1 MPLFSI
7 LAKRENQRY
16 MKADPNKKSLIIVES
31 PTKART
37 IKRYLGQNCTVMAS
51 LGHIEDLAV
60 QPKKGVHGVMVD
72 DGYELEYEMS
82 DEKKKLLSEMRK
94 ELAKADQL
102 ILASDE
108 DREGESIAW
117 HLYNNLKP
125 KVPCYRMVF
134 HEITKQAITNAFN
147 NCREIDMNLVSAQEA
162 RRAID
167 RLQGYEISPILA
179 RKIGFTKASAG
190 RVQSP
195 GLKIIVDREKER
207 RDFIRNDYTSVN
219 VFFEDFKA
227 KLDAVGSKI
236 VATKSSFDGTSGK
249 IKDGHIALTAAE
261 AAAIIRDLRGS
272 KATVRN
278 VSRQEK
284 KTSPAYPFTTSTLQQ
299 DASRKLNK
307 SVKEIMSIAQALY
320 EKGFITY
327 MRTDSPN
334 LSSECIRASRA
345 QIKTLFGDGYLS
357 SYERNYKAKSESAQ
371 EAHEAIRPAG
381 DSFRTPKD
389 TGLTGDELKLY
400 TLIWKRTLAT
410 QMKDALRAVTSV
422 KLESG
427 DYKLSASGTE
437 LLFDGFLKLYS
448 ESSDESSN
456 EDDEGENT
464 RLLPSL
470 KEGDERTVE
479 DAAEVSHTTEP
490 PLRYNEASLV
500 KTLEDKGIGRPS
512 TYAQIIST
520 IMGKGYA
527 VKLKSS
533 LVPTFLGFFVADF
546 LDSAFPLY
554 VGYDFTSR
562 MEEGLDEIAS
572 GKEDKNDYLDLF
584 WKGKDGGS
592 GLKDAVS
599 NVSRGVRISEAKTL
613 HLSNLSYS
621 FSSAGRE
628 YGYSIKNGKYGP
640 YIEIREKGS
649 ESVEYASID
658 ESAYYPGTFTDDDAR
673 KIFEDKNRKADIIS
687 GTDIEIRNSRNGT
700 YLYRESDGKSVS
712 LPRLMKAENLTAD
725 DATFLFSLPKV
736 IGEDELGVA
745 ELRVGP
751 YGYYI
756 SYDGKNT
763 SVKDP
768 RSVSFASFKAD
779 LESAATKSEKTVL
792 RTFPDLEGKGLEILS
807 GRYGAY
813 LKWGERNIA
822 LSKEDR
828 DNIDSLSA
836 EMVNE
841 LALNAPEKKRTFRR
855 RKS

>member
-1 MPLFSI
+1 
-7 LAKRENQRY
+7 

-37 IKRYLGQNCTVMAS
+37 IKRYLGPNCTVMAS

-60 QPKKGVHGVMVD
+60 QPKTGVHGVMVD

-82 DEKKKLLSEMRK
+82 DDKKKLLNEMKK
-94 ELAKADQL
+94 ELKKVDQL

-125 KVPCYRMVF
+125 TCPCFRMVF

-207 RDFIRNDYTSVN
+207 RAFISNDYTSVN

-227 KLDAVGSKI
+227 KLDMIGDKI
-236 VATKSSFDGTSGK
+236 VAGKSSFDGKTGK
-249 IKDGHIALTAAE
+249 IKNGHIALSTLE
-261 AAAIIRDLRGS
+261 AASVIKDLRGKS
-272 KATVRN
+272 ALVRS
-278 VSRQEK
+278 VTRQEK
-284 KTSPAYPFTTSTLQQ
+284 KTSPSYPFTTSTLQQ

-307 SVKEIMSIAQALY
+307 SVREIMSIAQSLY

-334 LSSECIRASRA
+334 LSAECIKASRE
-345 QIKTLFGDGYLS
+345 QIRKLFGDGYLS
-357 SYERNYKAKSESAQ
+357 SRERNYKAKSESAQ

-381 DSFRTPKD
+381 DTFRTPKE
-389 TGLTGDELKLY
+389 TGLSGDELKLY
-400 TLIWKRTLAT
+400 TLIWKRTLST
-410 QMKDALRAVTSV
+410 QMKDALRAITSV
-422 KLESG
+422 KLECG
-427 DYKLSASGTE
+427 EYKLSASGTE
-437 LLFDGFLKLYS
+437 ILFDGFLKLYS
-448 ESSDESSN
+448 ESIDEN
-456 EDDEGENT
+456 INDVDEGENS
-464 RLLPSL
+464 RLLPPL
-470 KEGDERTVE
+470 QEGQERLIT

-490 PLRYNEASLV
+490 PFRYNEASLV
-500 KTLEDKGIGRPS
+500 KTLEEKGIGRPS

-520 IMGKGYA
+520 ILTKGYA
-527 VKLKSS
+527 NKVKSS

-554 VGYDFTSR
+554 VGYDFTSH
-562 MEEGLDEIAS
+562 MEEGLDKIAS
-572 GKEDKNDYLDLF
+572 GEEDKISYLNAF
-584 WKGKDGGS
+584 WNGHEGFN
-592 GLKDAVS
+592 GLKNEVGS
-599 NVSRGVRISEAKTL
+599 VSRGVRISEAKTL
-613 HLSNLSYS
+613 HLSKLSYT
-621 FSSAGRE
+621 FSTEEGVYA
-628 YGYSIKNGKYGP
+628 YSIKNGKYGP
-640 YIEIREKGS
+640 YIEVKKDGS
-649 ESVEYASID
+649 ENVEYASID
-658 ESAYYPGTFTDDDAR
+658 QNIYYPGTFTDEDAR
-673 KIFEDKNRKADIIS
+673 KIFEAKNKKADVIE
-687 GTDIEIRNSRNGT
+687 GTDVEIRTSRNGT

-712 LPRLMKAENLTAD
+712 LPRGMKVENLEKD
-725 DATFLFSLPKV
+725 DVDFLFSLPKLL
-736 IGEDELGVA
+736 GEDEGGKA
-745 ELRVGP
+745 ELRIGP
-751 YGYYI
+751 YGYYV
-756 SYDGKNT
+756 SYGGKNT
-763 SVKDP
+763 GIKNP
-768 RSVSFASFKAD
+768 REITFESFKAD
-779 LESAATKSEKTVL
+779 TEKKSETQEKVSVKV
-792 RTFPDLEGKGLEILS
+792 FPDLEGKTLEIIS

-813 LKWGERNIA
+813 LKWGDKNIA
-822 LSKEDR
+822 LSREEK
-828 DNIDSLSA
+828 A
-836 EMVNE
+836 EPEKVSEERAKE

>member
-1 MPLFSI
+1 
-7 LAKRENQRY
+7 

-37 IKRYLGQNCTVMAS
+37 IKRYLGPNCTVMAS

-60 QPKKGVHGVMVD
+60 QPKTGVHGVMVD

-82 DEKKKLLSEMRK
+82 DDKKKLLNEMKK
-94 ELAKADQL
+94 ELKKVDQL

-125 KVPCYRMVF
+125 TCPCFRMVF

-207 RDFIRNDYTSVN
+207 RAFISNDYTSVN

-227 KLDAVGSKI
+227 KLDMIGDKI
-236 VATKSSFDGTSGK
+236 VAGKSSFDGKTGK
-249 IKDGHIALTAAE
+249 IKNGHIALSTLE
-261 AAAIIRDLRGS
+261 AASVIKDLRGKS
-272 KATVRN
+272 ALVRS
-278 VSRQEK
+278 VTRQEK
-284 KTSPAYPFTTSTLQQ
+284 KTSPSYPFTTSTLQQ

-307 SVKEIMSIAQALY
+307 SVREIMSIAQSLY

-334 LSSECIRASRA
+334 LSAECIKASRE
-345 QIKTLFGDGYLS
+345 QIRKLFGDGYLS
-357 SYERNYKAKSESAQ
+357 SRERNYKAKSESAQ

-381 DSFRTPKD
+381 DTFRTPKE
-389 TGLTGDELKLY
+389 TGLSGDELKLY
-400 TLIWKRTLAT
+400 TLIWKRTLST
-410 QMKDALRAVTSV
+410 QMKDALRAITSV
-422 KLESG
+422 KLECG
-427 DYKLSASGTE
+427 EYKLSASGTE
-437 LLFDGFLKLYS
+437 ILFDGFLKLYS
-448 ESSDESSN
+448 ESIDEN
-456 EDDEGENT
+456 INDVDEGENS
-464 RLLPSL
+464 RLLPPL
-470 KEGDERTVE
+470 QEGQERLIT

-490 PLRYNEASLV
+490 PFRYNEASLV
-500 KTLEDKGIGRPS
+500 KTLEEKGIGRPS

-520 IMGKGYA
+520 ILTKGYA
-527 VKLKSS
+527 NKVKSS

-554 VGYDFTSR
+554 VGYDFTSH
-562 MEEGLDEIAS
+562 MEEGLDKIAS
-572 GKEDKNDYLDLF
+572 GEEDKISYLNAF
-584 WKGKDGGS
+584 WNGHEGFN
-592 GLKDAVS
+592 GLKNEVGS
-599 NVSRGVRISEAKTL
+599 VSRGVRISEAKTL
-613 HLSNLSYS
+613 HLSKLSYT
-621 FSSAGRE
+621 FSTEEGVYA
-628 YGYSIKNGKYGP
+628 YSIKNGKYGP
-640 YIEIREKGS
+640 YIEVKKDGS
-649 ESVEYASID
+649 ENVEYASID
-658 ESAYYPGTFTDDDAR
+658 QNIYYPGTFTDEDAR
-673 KIFEDKNRKADIIS
+673 KIFEAKNKKADVIE
-687 GTDIEIRNSRNGT
+687 GTDVEIRTSRNGT

-712 LPRLMKAENLTAD
+712 LPRGMKVENLGKD
-725 DATFLFSLPKV
+725 DVDFLFSLPKLL
-736 IGEDELGVA
+736 GEDEGGKA
-745 ELRVGP
+745 ELRIGP
-751 YGYYI
+751 YGYYV
-756 SYDGKNT
+756 SYGGKNT
-763 SVKDP
+763 GIKNP
-768 RSVSFASFKAD
+768 REITFESFKAD
-779 LESAATKSEKTVL
+779 TEKKSETQEKVSVKV
-792 RTFPDLEGKGLEILS
+792 FPDLEGKPLEIIS

-813 LKWGERNIA
+813 LKWGDKNIA
-822 LSKEDR
+822 LSREEK
-828 DNIDSLSA
+828 A
-836 EMVNE
+836 EPEKVSEERAKE

>member
-1 MPLFSI
+1 
-7 LAKRENQRY
+7 

-37 IKRYLGQNCTVMAS
+37 IKRYLGPNCTVMAS

-60 QPKKGVHGVMVD
+60 QPKTGVHGVMVD

-82 DEKKKLLSEMRK
+82 DDKKKLLNEMKK
-94 ELAKADQL
+94 ELKKVDQL

-125 KVPCYRMVF
+125 TCPCFRMVF

-207 RDFIRNDYTSVN
+207 RAFVSNDFTSVN

-227 KLDAVGSKI
+227 KLDMIGDKI
-236 VATKSSFDGTSGK
+236 VAGKSSFDGKTGK
-249 IKDGHIALTAAE
+249 IKNGHIALSTLE
-261 AAAIIRDLRGS
+261 AASVIKDLRGKS
-272 KATVRN
+272 ALVRS
-278 VSRQEK
+278 VTRQEK
-284 KTSPAYPFTTSTLQQ
+284 KTSPSYPFTTSTLQQ

-307 SVKEIMSIAQALY
+307 SVREIMSIAQSLY

-334 LSSECIRASRA
+334 LSAECIKASRE
-345 QIKTLFGDGYLS
+345 QIRKLFGDGYLS
-357 SYERNYKAKSESAQ
+357 SRERNYKAKSESAQ

-381 DSFRTPKD
+381 DTFRTPKE
-389 TGLTGDELKLY
+389 TGLSGDELKLY
-400 TLIWKRTLAT
+400 TLIWKRTLST
-410 QMKDALRAVTSV
+410 QMKDALRAITSV
-422 KLESG
+422 KLECG
-427 DYKLSASGTE
+427 KYKLSASGTE
-437 LLFDGFLKLYS
+437 IFFDGFLKLYS
-448 ESSDESSN
+448 ESIDEN
-456 EDDEGENT
+456 INDVDEGENS
-464 RLLPSL
+464 RLLPPL
-470 KEGDERTVE
+470 QEGQERLIT

-490 PLRYNEASLV
+490 PFRYNEASLV
-500 KTLEDKGIGRPS
+500 KTLEEKGIGRPS

-520 IMGKGYA
+520 ILTKGYA
-527 VKLKSS
+527 NKVKSS

-554 VGYDFTSR
+554 VGYDFTSH
-562 MEEGLDEIAS
+562 MEEGLDKIAS
-572 GKEDKNDYLDLF
+572 GEEDKISYLNAF
-584 WKGKDGGS
+584 WNGHEGFN
-592 GLKDAVS
+592 GLKNEVGS
-599 NVSRGVRISEAKTL
+599 VSRGVRISEAKTL
-613 HLSNLSYS
+613 HLSKLSYT
-621 FSSAGRE
+621 FSTEEGVYA
-628 YGYSIKNGKYGP
+628 YSIKNGKYGP
-640 YIEIREKGS
+640 YIEVKKDGS
-649 ESVEYASID
+649 ENVEYASID
-658 ESAYYPGTFTDDDAR
+658 QNIYYPGTFTDEDAR
-673 KIFEDKNRKADIIS
+673 KIFEAKNKKADVIE
-687 GTDIEIRNSRNGT
+687 GTDVEIRTSRNGT

-712 LPRLMKAENLTAD
+712 LPRGMKVENLGKD
-725 DATFLFSLPKV
+725 DVDFLFSLPKLL
-736 IGEDELGVA
+736 GEDEGGKA
-745 ELRVGP
+745 ELRIGP
-751 YGYYI
+751 YGYYV
-756 SYDGKNT
+756 SYGGKNT
-763 SVKDP
+763 GIKNP
-768 RSVSFASFKAD
+768 REITFESFKAD
-779 LESAATKSEKTVL
+779 TEKKSETQEKVSVKV
-792 RTFPDLEGKGLEILS
+792 FPDLEGKPLEIIS

-813 LKWGERNIA
+813 LKWGDKNIA
-822 LSKEDR
+822 LSREEK
-828 DNIDSLSA
+828 A
-836 EMVNE
+836 EPEKVSEERAKE

>member
-1 MPLFSI
+1 
-7 LAKRENQRY
+7 

-37 IKRYLGQNCTVMAS
+37 IKRYLGPNCTVMAS

-60 QPKKGVHGVMVD
+60 QPKTGVHGVMVD

-82 DEKKKLLSEMRK
+82 DDKKKLLNEMKK
-94 ELAKADQL
+94 ELKKVDQL

-125 KVPCYRMVF
+125 TCPCFRMVF

-207 RDFIRNDYTSVN
+207 RAFISNDYTSVN

-227 KLDAVGSKI
+227 KLDMIGDKI
-236 VATKSSFDGTSGK
+236 VAGKSSFDGKTGK
-249 IKDGHIALTAAE
+249 IKNGHIALSTLE
-261 AAAIIRDLRGS
+261 AASVIKDLRGKS
-272 KATVRN
+272 ALVRS
-278 VSRQEK
+278 VTRQEK
-284 KTSPAYPFTTSTLQQ
+284 KTSPSYPFTTSTLQQ

-307 SVKEIMSIAQALY
+307 SVREIMSIAQSLY

-334 LSSECIRASRA
+334 LSAECIKASRE
-345 QIKTLFGDGYLS
+345 QIRKLFGDGYLS
-357 SYERNYKAKSESAQ
+357 SRERNYKAKSESAQ

-381 DSFRTPKD
+381 DTFRTPKE
-389 TGLTGDELKLY
+389 TGLSGDELKLY
-400 TLIWKRTLAT
+400 TLIWKRTLST
-410 QMKDALRAVTSV
+410 QMKDALRAITSV
-422 KLESG
+422 KLECVK
-427 DYKLSASGTE
+427 YKLSASGTE
-437 LLFDGFLKLYS
+437 ILFDGFLKLYS
-448 ESSDESSN
+448 ESIDEN
-456 EDDEGENT
+456 INDVDEGENS
-464 RLLPSL
+464 RLLPPL
-470 KEGDERTVE
+470 QEGQERLIT

-490 PLRYNEASLV
+490 PFRYNEASLV
-500 KTLEDKGIGRPS
+500 KTLEEKGIGRPS

-520 IMGKGYA
+520 ILTKGYA
-527 VKLKSS
+527 NKVKSS

-554 VGYDFTSR
+554 VGYDFTSH
-562 MEEGLDEIAS
+562 MEEGLDKIAS
-572 GKEDKNDYLDLF
+572 GEEDKISYLNAF
-584 WKGKDGGS
+584 WNGHEGFN
-592 GLKDAVS
+592 GLKNEVGS
-599 NVSRGVRISEAKTL
+599 VSRGVRISEAKTL
-613 HLSNLSYS
+613 HLSKLSYT
-621 FSSAGRE
+621 FSTEEGVYA
-628 YGYSIKNGKYGP
+628 YSIKNGKYGP
-640 YIEIREKGS
+640 YIEVKKDGS
-649 ESVEYASID
+649 ENVEYASID
-658 ESAYYPGTFTDDDAR
+658 QNIYYPGTFTDEDAR
-673 KIFEDKNRKADIIS
+673 KIFEAKNKKADVIE
-687 GTDIEIRNSRNGT
+687 GTDVEIRTSRNGT

-712 LPRLMKAENLTAD
+712 LPRGMKVENLEKD
-725 DATFLFSLPKV
+725 DVDFLFSLPKLL
-736 IGEDELGVA
+736 GEDEGGKA
-745 ELRVGP
+745 ELRIGP
-751 YGYYI
+751 YGYYV
-756 SYDGKNT
+756 SYGGKNT
-763 SVKDP
+763 GIKNP
-768 RSVSFASFKAD
+768 REITFESFKAD
-779 LESAATKSEKTVL
+779 TEKKSETQEKVSVKV
-792 RTFPDLEGKGLEILS
+792 FPDLEGKPLEIIS

-813 LKWGERNIA
+813 LKWGDKNIA
-822 LSKEDR
+822 LSREEK
-828 DNIDSLSA
+828 A
-836 EMVNE
+836 EPEKVSEERAKE

>member
-1 MPLFSI
+1 
-7 LAKRENQRY
+7 

-37 IKRYLGQNCTVMAS
+37 IKRYLGPNCTVMAS

-60 QPKKGVHGVMVD
+60 QPKTGVHGVMVD

-82 DEKKKLLSEMRK
+82 DDKKKLLNEMKK
-94 ELAKADQL
+94 ELKKVDQL

-125 KVPCYRMVF
+125 TCPCFRMVF

-207 RDFIRNDYTSVN
+207 RAFISNDYTSVN

-227 KLDAVGSKI
+227 KLDMIGDKI
-236 VATKSSFDGTSGK
+236 VAGKSSFDGKTGK
-249 IKDGHIALTAAE
+249 IKNGHIALSTLE
-261 AAAIIRDLRGS
+261 AASVIKDLRGKS
-272 KATVRN
+272 ALVRS
-278 VSRQEK
+278 VTRQEK
-284 KTSPAYPFTTSTLQQ
+284 KTSPSYPFTTSTLQQ

-307 SVKEIMSIAQALY
+307 SVREIMSIAQSLY

-334 LSSECIRASRA
+334 LSAECIKASRE
-345 QIKTLFGDGYLS
+345 QIRKLFGDGYLS
-357 SYERNYKAKSESAQ
+357 SRERNYKAKSESAQ

-381 DSFRTPKD
+381 DTFRTPKE
-389 TGLTGDELKLY
+389 TGLSGDELKLY
-400 TLIWKRTLAT
+400 TLIWKRTLST
-410 QMKDALRAVTSV
+410 QMKDALRAITSV
-422 KLESG
+422 KLECG
-427 DYKLSASGTE
+427 KYKLSASGTE
-437 LLFDGFLKLYS
+437 ILFDGFLKLYS
-448 ESSDESSN
+448 ESIDEN
-456 EDDEGENT
+456 INDVDEGENS
-464 RLLPSL
+464 RLLPPL
-470 KEGDERTVE
+470 QEGQERLIT

-490 PLRYNEASLV
+490 PFRYNEASLV
-500 KTLEDKGIGRPS
+500 KTLEEKGIGRPS

-520 IMGKGYA
+520 ILTKGYA
-527 VKLKSS
+527 NKVKSS

-554 VGYDFTSR
+554 VGYDFTSH
-562 MEEGLDEIAS
+562 MEEGLDKIAS
-572 GKEDKNDYLDLF
+572 GEEDKISYLNAF
-584 WKGKDGGS
+584 WNGHEGFN
-592 GLKDAVS
+592 GLKNEVGS
-599 NVSRGVRISEAKTL
+599 VSRGVRISEAKTL
-613 HLSNLSYS
+613 HLSKLSYT
-621 FSSAGRE
+621 FSTEEGVYA
-628 YGYSIKNGKYGP
+628 YSIKNGKYGP
-640 YIEIREKGS
+640 YIEVKKDGS
-649 ESVEYASID
+649 ENVEYASID
-658 ESAYYPGTFTDDDAR
+658 QNIYYPGTFTDEDAR
-673 KIFEDKNRKADIIS
+673 KIFEAKNKKADVIE
-687 GTDIEIRNSRNGT
+687 GTDVEIRTSRNGT

-712 LPRLMKAENLTAD
+712 LPRGMKVENLEKD
-725 DATFLFSLPKV
+725 DVDFLFSLPKLL
-736 IGEDELGVA
+736 GEDEGGKA
-745 ELRVGP
+745 ELRIGP
-751 YGYYI
+751 YGYYV
-756 SYDGKNT
+756 SYGGKNT
-763 SVKDP
+763 GIKNP
-768 RSVSFASFKAD
+768 REITFESFKAD
-779 LESAATKSEKTVL
+779 TEKKSETQEKVSVKV
-792 RTFPDLEGKGLEILS
+792 FPDLEGKPLEIIS

-813 LKWGERNIA
+813 LKWGDKNIA
-822 LSKEDR
+822 LSREEK
-828 DNIDSLSA
+828 A
-836 EMVNE
+836 EPEKVSEERAKE

>member
-1 MPLFSI
+1 
-7 LAKRENQRY
+7 

-37 IKRYLGQNCTVMAS
+37 IKRYLGPNCTVMAS

-60 QPKKGVHGVMVD
+60 QPKTGVHGVMVD

-82 DEKKKLLSEMRK
+82 DDKKKLLNEMKK
-94 ELAKADQL
+94 ELKKVDQL

-125 KVPCYRMVF
+125 TCPCFRMVF

-207 RDFIRNDYTSVN
+207 RAFVSNDFTSVN

-227 KLDAVGSKI
+227 KLDMIGDKI
-236 VATKSSFDGTSGK
+236 VAGKSSFDGKTGK
-249 IKDGHIALTAAE
+249 IKNGHIALSTLE
-261 AAAIIRDLRGS
+261 AASVIKDLRGKS
-272 KATVRN
+272 ALVRS
-278 VSRQEK
+278 VTRQEK
-284 KTSPAYPFTTSTLQQ
+284 KTSPSYPFTTSTLQQ

-307 SVKEIMSIAQALY
+307 SVREIMSIAQSLY

-334 LSSECIRASRA
+334 LSAECIKASRE
-345 QIKTLFGDGYLS
+345 QIRKLFGDGYLS
-357 SYERNYKAKSESAQ
+357 SRERNYKAKSESAQ

-381 DSFRTPKD
+381 DTFRTPKE
-389 TGLTGDELKLY
+389 TGLSGDELKLY
-400 TLIWKRTLAT
+400 TLIWKRTLST
-410 QMKDALRAVTSV
+410 QMKDALRAITSV
-422 KLESG
+422 KLECG
-427 DYKLSASGTE
+427 KYKLSASGTE
-437 LLFDGFLKLYS
+437 ILFDGFLKLYS
-448 ESSDESSN
+448 ESIDEN
-456 EDDEGENT
+456 INDVDEGENS
-464 RLLPSL
+464 RLLPPL
-470 KEGDERTVE
+470 QEGQERLIT

-490 PLRYNEASLV
+490 PFRYNEASLV
-500 KTLEDKGIGRPS
+500 KTLEEKGIGRPS

-520 IMGKGYA
+520 ILTKGYA
-527 VKLKSS
+527 NKVKSS

-554 VGYDFTSR
+554 VGYDFTSH
-562 MEEGLDEIAS
+562 MEEGLDKIAS
-572 GKEDKNDYLDLF
+572 GEEDKISYLNAF
-584 WKGKDGGS
+584 WNGHEGFN
-592 GLKDAVS
+592 GLKNEVGS
-599 NVSRGVRISEAKTL
+599 VSRGVRISEAKTL
-613 HLSNLSYS
+613 HLSKLSYT
-621 FSSAGRE
+621 FSTEEGVYA
-628 YGYSIKNGKYGP
+628 YSIKNGKYGP
-640 YIEIREKGS
+640 YIEVKKDGS
-649 ESVEYASID
+649 ENVEYASID
-658 ESAYYPGTFTDDDAR
+658 QNIYYPGTFTDEDAR
-673 KIFEDKNRKADIIS
+673 KIFEAKNKKADVIE
-687 GTDIEIRNSRNGT
+687 GTDVEIRTSRNGT

-712 LPRLMKAENLTAD
+712 LPRGMKVENLGKD
-725 DATFLFSLPKV
+725 DVDFLFSLPKLL
-736 IGEDELGVA
+736 GEDEGGKA
-745 ELRVGP
+745 ELRIGP
-751 YGYYI
+751 YGYYV
-756 SYDGKNT
+756 SYGGKNMGI
-763 SVKDP
+763 KNP
-768 RSVSFASFKAD
+768 REITFESFKAD
-779 LESAATKSEKTVL
+779 TEKKSETQEKISVKV
-792 RTFPDLEGKGLEILS
+792 FPDLEGKPLEIIS

-813 LKWGERNIA
+813 LKWGDKNIA
-822 LSKEDR
+822 LSREEK
-828 DNIDSLSA
+828 A
-836 EMVNE
+836 EPEKVSEERAKE

>member
-1 MPLFSI
+1 
-7 LAKRENQRY
+7 
-16 MKADPNKKSLIIVES
+16 MKADPSKKSLIIVES

-37 IKRYLGQNCTVMAS
+37 IKRYLGPNCTVMAS
-51 LGHIEDLAV
+51 LGHIEDLAI

-94 ELAKADQL
+94 ELKSAEQL

-125 KVPCYRMVF
+125 TCPCYRMVF
-134 HEITKQAITNAFN
+134 HEITRQAITEAFN

-195 GLKIIVDREKER
+195 GLKLIVDREKER
-207 RDFIRNDYTSVN
+207 RAFVSNDYTTVN
-219 VFFEDFKA
+219 VFFDDFKA
-227 KLDAVGSKI
+227 KLESIDGKT
-236 VATKSSFDGTSGK
+236 VATKASFDGKTGHLKS
-249 IKDGHIALTAAE
+249 GHIALDALSASE
-261 AAAIIRDLRGS
+261 VIRNLKG
-272 KATVRN
+272 KNAVVRS
-278 VSRQEK
+278 VVRAEK

-307 SVKEIMSIAQALY
+307 SVREVMSIAQSLY

-334 LSSECIRASRA
+334 LSSECIRASRN
-345 QIKTLFGDGYLS
+345 QIKGLFGEAYLS
-357 SYERNYKAKSESAQ
+357 SRERNYKAKSGSAQ

-381 DSFRTPKD
+381 DTFRTPRD

-410 QMKDALRAVTSV
+410 QMKDALKAVTSI

-427 DYKLSASGTE
+427 VYGLSASGTE
-437 LLFDGFLKLYS
+437 ILFDGFLRLYS
-448 ESSDESSN
+448 ESIDESSKD
-456 EDDEGENT
+456 EDEGENSN
-464 RLLPSL
+464 LLPSL
-470 KEGDERTVE
+470 SEGDERLII

-490 PLRYNEASLV
+490 PFRYNEASLV
-500 KTLEDKGIGRPS
+500 KMLEEKGIGRPS

-520 IMGKGYA
+520 ILTKGYA
-527 VKLKSS
+527 NKVKSS

-572 GKEDKNDYLDLF
+572 GKEDKNTYLDMF
-584 WKGKDGGS
+584 WKGRPGFA
-592 GLKDAVS
+592 GLKEDVTAINRS
-599 NVSRGVRISEAKTL
+599 VRISEAKTL
-613 HLSNLSYS
+613 HLSSLKYS
-621 FSSAGRE
+621 FSINGALYS
-628 YGYSIKNGKYGP
+628 YSIKNGKYGP
-640 YIEIREKGS
+640 YLEVRRDGQDA
-649 ESVEYASID
+649 VEYVSID
-658 ESAYYPGTFTDDDAR
+658 QSIYYPGQFTDDDAR
-673 KIFEDKNRKADIIS
+673 HIYENKNRKADTVE
-687 GTDIEIRNSRNGT
+687 GTDVEIRNSRNGA
-700 YLYRESDGKSVS
+700 YLYREADKKSVS
-712 LPRLMKAENLTAD
+712 LPRTMDAKALTKD
-725 DATFLFSLPKV
+725 DVDFLFSLPMV
-736 IGEDELGVA
+736 LGEDEHGKA
-745 ELRVGP
+745 ELRLGP
-751 YGYYI
+751 YGYYV

-763 SVKDP
+763 GVKNPREITFSSFKDELEKSSVKN
-768 RSVSFASFKAD
+768 
-779 LESAATKSEKTVL
+779 EKTVIK
-792 RTFPDLEGKGLEILS
+792 TFPALEGKSLEILS

-813 LKWGERNIA
+813 LKWGDKNIA
-822 LSKEDR
+822 LAKEEKER
-828 DNIDSLSA
+828 ADSITEERA
-836 EMVNE
+836 KE
-841 LALNAPEKKRTFRR
+841 LALSAPEKKRTFRR
-855 RKS
+855 KKS

>member
-1 MPLFSI
+1 
-7 LAKRENQRY
+7 

-37 IKRYLGQNCTVMAS
+37 IKRYLGPNCTVMAS

-60 QPKKGVHGVMVD
+60 QPKTGVHGVMVD

-82 DEKKKLLSEMRK
+82 DDKKKLLNEMKK
-94 ELAKADQL
+94 ELKKVDQL

-125 KVPCYRMVF
+125 TCPCFRMVF

-207 RDFIRNDYTSVN
+207 RAFISNDYTSVN

-227 KLDAVGSKI
+227 KLDMIGDKI
-236 VATKSSFDGTSGK
+236 VAGKSSFDGKTGK
-249 IKDGHIALTAAE
+249 IKNGHIALSTLE
-261 AAAIIRDLRGS
+261 AASVIKDLRGKS
-272 KATVRN
+272 ALVRS
-278 VSRQEK
+278 VTRQEK
-284 KTSPAYPFTTSTLQQ
+284 KTSPSYPFTTSTLQQ

-307 SVKEIMSIAQALY
+307 SVREIMSIAQSLY

-334 LSSECIRASRA
+334 LSAECIKASRE
-345 QIKTLFGDGYLS
+345 QIRKLFGDGYLS
-357 SYERNYKAKSESAQ
+357 SRERNYKAKSESAQ

-381 DSFRTPKD
+381 DTFRTPKE
-389 TGLTGDELKLY
+389 TGLSGDELKLY
-400 TLIWKRTLAT
+400 TLIWKRTLST
-410 QMKDALRAVTSV
+410 QMKDALRAITSV
-422 KLESG
+422 KLECG
-427 DYKLSASGTE
+427 EYKLSASGTE
-437 LLFDGFLKLYS
+437 ILFDGFLKLYS
-448 ESSDESSN
+448 ESIDEN
-456 EDDEGENT
+456 INDVDEGENS
-464 RLLPSL
+464 RLLPPL
-470 KEGDERTVE
+470 QEGQERLIT

-490 PLRYNEASLV
+490 PFRYNEASLV
-500 KTLEDKGIGRPS
+500 KTLEEKGIGRPS

-520 IMGKGYA
+520 ILTKGYA
-527 VKLKSS
+527 NKVKSS

-554 VGYDFTSR
+554 VGYDFTSH
-562 MEEGLDEIAS
+562 MEEGLDKIAS
-572 GKEDKNDYLDLF
+572 GEEDKISYLNAF
-584 WKGKDGGS
+584 WNGHEGFN
-592 GLKDAVS
+592 GLKNEVGS
-599 NVSRGVRISEAKTL
+599 VSRGVRISEAKTL
-613 HLSNLSYS
+613 HLSKLSYT
-621 FSSAGRE
+621 FSTEEGVYA
-628 YGYSIKNGKYGP
+628 YSIKNGKYGP
-640 YIEIREKGS
+640 YIEVKKDGS
-649 ESVEYASID
+649 ENVEYASID
-658 ESAYYPGTFTDDDAR
+658 QNIYYPGTFTDEDAR
-673 KIFEDKNRKADIIS
+673 KIFEAKNKKADVIE
-687 GTDIEIRNSRNGT
+687 GTDVEIRTSRNGT

-712 LPRLMKAENLTAD
+712 LPRGMKVENLEKD
-725 DATFLFSLPKV
+725 DVDFLFSLPKLL
-736 IGEDELGVA
+736 GEDEGGKA
-745 ELRVGP
+745 ELRIGP
-751 YGYYI
+751 YGYYV
-756 SYDGKNT
+756 SYGGKNT
-763 SVKDP
+763 GIKNP
-768 RSVSFASFKAD
+768 REITFESFKAD
-779 LESAATKSEKTVL
+779 TEKKSETQEKVSVKV
-792 RTFPDLEGKGLEILS
+792 FPDLEGKPLEIIS

-813 LKWGERNIA
+813 LKWGDKNIA
-822 LSKEDR
+822 LSREEK
-828 DNIDSLSA
+828 A
-836 EMVNE
+836 EPEKVSEERAKE

>member
-1 MPLFSI
+1 
-7 LAKRENQRY
+7 

-37 IKRYLGQNCTVMAS
+37 IKRYLGPNCTVMAS

-60 QPKKGVHGVMVD
+60 QPKTGVHGVMVD

-82 DEKKKLLSEMRK
+82 DDKKKLLNEMKK
-94 ELAKADQL
+94 ELKKVDQL

-125 KVPCYRMVF
+125 TCPCFRMVF

-207 RDFIRNDYTSVN
+207 RAFISNDYTSVN

-227 KLDAVGSKI
+227 KLDMIGDKI
-236 VATKSSFDGTSGK
+236 VAGKSSFDGKTGK
-249 IKDGHIALTAAE
+249 IKNGHIALSTLE
-261 AAAIIRDLRGS
+261 AASVIKDLRGKS
-272 KATVRN
+272 ALVRS
-278 VSRQEK
+278 VTRQEK
-284 KTSPAYPFTTSTLQQ
+284 KTSPSYPFTTSTLQQ

-307 SVKEIMSIAQALY
+307 SVREIMSIAQSLY

-334 LSSECIRASRA
+334 LSAECIKASRE
-345 QIKTLFGDGYLS
+345 QIRKLFGDGYLS
-357 SYERNYKAKSESAQ
+357 SRERNYKAKSESAQ

-381 DSFRTPKD
+381 DTFRTPKE
-389 TGLTGDELKLY
+389 TGLSGDELKLY
-400 TLIWKRTLAT
+400 TLIWKRTLST
-410 QMKDALRAVTSV
+410 QMKDALRAITSV
-422 KLESG
+422 KLECG
-427 DYKLSASGTE
+427 KYKLSASGTE
-437 LLFDGFLKLYS
+437 ILFDGFLKLYS
-448 ESSDESSN
+448 ESIDEN
-456 EDDEGENT
+456 INDVDEGENS
-464 RLLPSL
+464 RLLPPL
-470 KEGDERTVE
+470 QEGQERLIT

-490 PLRYNEASLV
+490 PFRYNEASLV
-500 KTLEDKGIGRPS
+500 KTLEEKGIGRPS

-520 IMGKGYA
+520 ILTKGYA
-527 VKLKSS
+527 NKVKSS

-554 VGYDFTSR
+554 VGYDFTSH
-562 MEEGLDEIAS
+562 MEEGLDKIAS
-572 GKEDKNDYLDLF
+572 GEEDKISYLNAF
-584 WKGKDGGS
+584 WNGHEGFN
-592 GLKDAVS
+592 GLKNEVGS
-599 NVSRGVRISEAKTL
+599 VSRGVRISEAKTL
-613 HLSNLSYS
+613 HLSKLSYT
-621 FSSAGRE
+621 FSTEEGVYA
-628 YGYSIKNGKYGP
+628 YSIKNGKYGP
-640 YIEIREKGS
+640 YIEVKKDGS
-649 ESVEYASID
+649 ENVEYASID
-658 ESAYYPGTFTDDDAR
+658 QNIYYPGTFTDEDAR
-673 KIFEDKNRKADIIS
+673 KIFEAKNKKADVIE
-687 GTDIEIRNSRNGT
+687 GTDVEIRTSRNGT

-712 LPRLMKAENLTAD
+712 LPRGMKVENLGKD
-725 DATFLFSLPKV
+725 DVDFLFSLPKLL
-736 IGEDELGVA
+736 GEDEGGKA
-745 ELRVGP
+745 ELRIGP
-751 YGYYI
+751 YGYYV
-756 SYDGKNT
+756 SYGGKNT
-763 SVKDP
+763 GIKNP
-768 RSVSFASFKAD
+768 REITFESFKAD
-779 LESAATKSEKTVL
+779 TEKKSETQEKVSVKV
-792 RTFPDLEGKGLEILS
+792 FPDLEGKTLEIIS

-813 LKWGERNIA
+813 LKWGDKNIA
-822 LSKEDR
+822 LSREEK
-828 DNIDSLSA
+828 A
-836 EMVNE
+836 EPEKVSEERAKE